1 MKLGERQADLDGPK
15 HFLLHPCG
23 YGAFVALP
31 FNDCLSCAAA
41 KLLSELFTGE
51 AAGVSEFS
59 KLLAGH
65 GRWKKNRRNLPAV
78 QLFYLTFIRW
88 VCLMRLNCPLY
99 MTATLQL
106 NLSDALSVEELR
118 ELTRV
123 ALEEKKPLE
132 RVLLEAAREL
142 RAQRKKKS
150 CQGSRTKRA
159 A

>member
-1 MKLGERQADLDGPK
+1 
-15 HFLLHPCG
+15 
-23 YGAFVALP
+23 
-31 FNDCLSCAAA
+31 
-41 KLLSELFTGE
+41 
-51 AAGVSEFS
+51 
-59 KLLAGH
+59 
-65 GRWKKNRRNLPAV
+65 
-78 QLFYLTFIRW
+78 
-88 VCLMRLNCPLY
+88 MRENCPLY

-142 RAQRKKKS
+142 RAQRKKKV
-150 CQGSRTKRA
+150 CQESRAKRA